1 LAQNTACYSDID
13 RYLDGERNVYMQSR
27 LAFVTGATG
36 LLGSNLVRA
45 LRARDWQVR
54 ALVRSRTK
62 ADRQL
67 DGTGAEIVLGDLT
80 DLPGFSSQL
89 LGVDVLFHTAAHFR
103 ESYQGGDHRTRL
115 EDTNVAGTK
124 RLLAAAYDAGVRR
137 FVHSSSIAVLDGP
150 AGSLIDE
157 HMRRHPDR
165 ADDYQRSKILSEA
178 AVREF
183 LRTHPDMWAAFVLPG
198 WMHGPGDL
206 GPTSAGQ
213 LVRDFLAG
221 KLPGIVPATF
231 SVVDARDVAEVMIA
245 AEAKGDCGDSYVAA
259 GRHMTLAEV
268 IDRLEHLSGVSA
280 PKRVIPLGLLFVLA
294 TVQELY
300 ARLTKRP
307 ALLSLAAARLMA
319 REREHTRFDS
329 TKVEEKLGIRF
340 RPIDETLADEI
351 AYFRSAGSALRA

>member
-1 LAQNTACYSDID
+1 
-13 RYLDGERNVYMQSR
+13 MQSR

-45 LRARDWQVR
+45 LRTRDWQVR

-62 ADRQL
+62 AEQQL
-67 DGTGAEIVLGDLT
+67 GGTGAEIVLGDLA
-80 DLPGFSSQL
+80 DVSGFSAQL
-89 LGVDVLFHTAAHFR
+89 ADVDVLFHTAAHFR

-124 RLLAAAYDAGVRR
+124 RLLTAAYENGVRR
-137 FVHSSSIAVLDGP
+137 FVHTSSIAVLDGP

-157 HMRRHPDR
+157 HMRRNPNR

-178 AVREF
+178 VVREF
-183 LRTHPDMWAAFVLPG
+183 LHTHPDMWAAFVLPG

-213 LVRDFLAG
+213 LVLDLLAQR
-221 KLPGIVPATF
+221 LPGIVPATF
-231 SVVDARDVAEVMIA
+231 SLVDARDVAEVMIA
-245 AEAKGDCGDSYVAA
+245 AEARGECGESYVAA

-268 IDRLEHLSGVSA
+268 IGRLAHLSGVPA

-294 TVQELY
+294 STQELY
-300 ARLTKRP
+300 ARVTRRP
-307 ALLSLAAARLMA
+307 ALLSLAAVRLMA
-319 REREHTRFDS
+319 REREHTRFNS
-329 TKVEEKLGIRF
+329 AKVEEKLGIHF

-351 AYFRSAGSALRA
+351 AYFRSAGFSALRG